1 MSDNASDIFPRHCSG
16 KQIHGNYFSLLLGFF
31 LLCLEFSGF
40 HAEMIQHFR

>member
-16 KQIHGNYFSLLLGFF
+16 KQIHGNYFSLLFFF
-31 LLCLEFSGF
+31 LLCLGFSGF